1 MSNTNLISISE
12 ACEILNVHSNTLK
25 RWEMEGFV
33 NPIRFGKRGD
43 RKYKKQEIDSL
54 INDSRKFNKPYG
66 TDYPKVTVVAVIVYE
81 GKVLLGKRNR
91 KLKHGFYALPGGYLS
106 TYERLRDAIIKEV
119 QEETH
124 LSIDNPKYIGIV
136 ESIEED
142 EKIHTI
148 NVGYLFRLKDWPND
162 LATNDE
168 VDKWE
173 WFSVEE
179 LPKKMIEADRKML
192 KNVIIII

>member
-12 ACEILNVHSNTLK
+12 ACEILNVHPNTLK
-25 RWEMEGFV
+25 RWEIEGLV

-66 TDYPKVTVVAVIVYE
+66 TDYPKVTVVAVIMYK

-106 TYERLRDAIIKEV
+106 TYEKLDDAIIKEV
-119 QEETH
+119 KEETQ
-124 LSIDNPKYIGIV
+124 LNLNKPEYIGIV
-136 ESIEED
+136 ESIEQD

-148 NVGYLFRLKDWPND
+148 NVGYLLRLENLPGSIE
-162 LATNDE
+162 TNDE
-168 VDKWE
+168 VDEWE
-173 WFSVEE
+173 WFSIEN
-179 LPKKMIEADRKML
+179 LPDKMIEADKEMI
-192 KNVIIII
+192 KKCQS